1 MGKRNQAK
9 KKKKE
14 NEKIFL
20 KMYVVIYLWICVG
33 IYKFFKISQLS
44 SKNSTC
50 PLG

>member
-9 KKKKE
+9 KKEK
-14 NEKIFL
+14 KIFL
-20 KMYVVIYLWICVG
+20 RMYMVIYLQICVG

-50 PLG
+50 LLGQL